1 MGTRRMTAAQSLFG
15 TNRQPFSPIR
25 MWTVHRVPIG
35 ANVVVVDDSLDS
47 WFAREILV
55 HEGALMRYLLRSW
68 FRREEIHDL
77 RQEVYVRVYEAAAKA
92 RPTMPKSFMFTTARH
107 LMTDRL
113 RRERVVSI
121 EAVGDIDAL
130 NVLIEDNTPDRRLGA
145 HQELKRLADAFDRLP
160 NRCREV
166 VWLRRVEELSQKQVA
181 ARMGISEKTVE
192 KQIAKGARLVAKYL
206 YGENHAYRNGQ
217 GGTPETAL
225 GNGHEQ
231 QQGD

>member
-1 MGTRRMTAAQSLFG
+1 MVAVM
-15 TNRQPFSPIR
+15 
-25 MWTVHRVPIG
+25 
-35 ANVVVVDDSLDS
+35 DDSLNA

-77 RQEVYVRVYEAAAKA
+77 RQEIYVRIYEAAAKV
-92 RPTMPKSFMFTTARH
+92 RPALPKSFLFTTARH

-113 RRERVVSI
+113 RRGRVVSI

-130 NVLIEDNTPDRRLGA
+130 NVLIDEISPERRMGA
-145 HQELKRLADAFDRLP
+145 RQELKRLTDAFDRLP
-160 NRCREV
+160 ERCREV

-192 KQIAKGARLVAKYL
+192 KQVAKGARLIADYFH
-206 YGENHAYRNGQ
+206 GGSHARRPGR
-217 GGTPETAL
+217 GDATGTAY
-225 GNGHEQ
+225 GNGHGQ

>member
-1 MGTRRMTAAQSLFG
+1 M
-15 TNRQPFSPIR
+15 
-25 MWTVHRVPIG
+25 
-35 ANVVVVDDSLDS
+35 DDSLNS

-55 HEGALMRYLLRSW
+55 HESALMRYLLRSW

-77 RQEVYVRVYEAAAKA
+77 RQEIYVRVYEAAAKV
-92 RPTMPKSFMFTTARH
+92 RPAMPKSFMFTTARH

-113 RRERVVSI
+113 RRGRVVSI

-130 NVLIEDNTPDRRLGA
+130 NVLIDEISPERRLGA
-145 HQELKRLADAFDRLP
+145 RQELKRLTDAFDRLP
-160 NRCREV
+160 DRCREV

-192 KQIAKGARLVAKYL
+192 KQVAKGARLIAEYF
-206 YGENHAYRNGQ
+206 YGGSHTRRPARGDAMDTAY
-217 GGTPETAL
+217 E
-225 GNGHEQ
+225 NGHGQ

>member
-1 MGTRRMTAAQSLFG
+1 
-15 TNRQPFSPIR
+15 
-25 MWTVHRVPIG
+25 
-35 ANVVVVDDSLDS
+35 VDDSLNS

-55 HEGALMRYLLRSW
+55 HESALMRYLLRSW

-77 RQEVYVRVYEAAAKA
+77 RQEIYVRVYEAAAKV
-92 RPTMPKSFMFTTARH
+92 RPAMPKSFMFTTARH

-113 RRERVVSI
+113 RRGRVVSI

-130 NVLIEDNTPDRRLGA
+130 NVLIDEISPERRLGA
-145 HQELKRLADAFDRLP
+145 RQELKRLTDAFDRLP
-160 NRCREV
+160 DRCREV

-192 KQIAKGARLVAKYL
+192 KQVAKGARLIAEYF
-206 YGENHAYRNGQ
+206 YGGSHTRRPARGDAMDTAY
-217 GGTPETAL
+217 E
-225 GNGHEQ
+225 NGHGQ